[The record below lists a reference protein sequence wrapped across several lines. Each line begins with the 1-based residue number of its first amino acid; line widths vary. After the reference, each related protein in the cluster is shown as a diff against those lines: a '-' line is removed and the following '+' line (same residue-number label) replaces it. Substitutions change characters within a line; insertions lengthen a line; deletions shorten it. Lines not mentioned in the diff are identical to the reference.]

1 MQKGVSA
8 VADKFSLMMDNNAK
22 SKEEIQEELHRMI
35 ELKNQPVDPVETS
48 HEQFDPAVREKVS
61 EAVKRSI
68 QNKISSIVN
77 EAIKTAEEDERYYGE
92 KIPPR
97 PPRENLDYLTGKPVE
112 QQPER
117 LQPDELAYAPST
129 HETDDEGADIRAKIT
144 EMRYLSHTF
153 YTGFML
159 KKNAGEAL
167 IKQG

>member
-8 VADKFSLMMDNNAK
+8 VADKFRLMMDNNAK

-48 HEQFDPAVREKVS
+48 HEQLDPAVREKVS

-92 KIPPR
+92 KIP
-97 PPRENLDYLTGKPVE
+97 
-112 QQPER
+112 
-117 LQPDELAYAPST
+117 AA
-129 HETDDEGADIRAKIT
+129 
-144 EMRYLSHTF
+144 
-153 YTGFML
+153 
-159 KKNAGEAL
+159 
-167 IKQG
+167 